1 MGIVFMVEV
10 LNRYLRWGPIC
21 YLAFPAARCVVAEQ
35 VHCSLLVGLQIAVC

>member
-1 MGIVFMVEV
+1 MGNVCMVEV
-10 LNRYLRWGPIC
+10 LNHYMRWGLIC